1 MANTR
6 RIGYWISIT
15 IMILGIFAIPVGIL
29 IAIGGFFDS
38 LDSGNTTGVGVGAG
52 LFILGFIGF
61 IIGLVMSIILKKSG
75 NDKPVYVYLNSEKDD
90 KQAPQEPKPTP
101 ADAPVKPL
109 PPTKDEC
116 DGVELHD
123 MIKDLQEMDR
133 GDKMRLEYIEK
144 RINNGKNIY
153 NSDTEYVKYC
163 FRKLRADITK
173 NNQ

>member
-1 MANTR
+1 MTDTR
-6 RIGYWISIT
+6 RIGYWVSIT

-61 IIGLVMSIILKKSG
+61 IIGLIMSIILKKSG
-75 NDKPVYVYLNSEKDD
+75 SDKPVYVYLNSDKDG
-90 KQAPQEPKPTP
+90 KPALQKPKPVLIDVTAEP
-101 ADAPVKPL
+101 T

-116 DGVELHD
+116 DGVDLYD
-123 MIKDLQEMDR
+123 MIKDLQEMGR
-133 GDKMRLEYIEK
+133 GDKTRLEYIEK
-144 RINNGKNIY
+144 RIDNGKNIY

-173 NNQ
+173 NDQ